1 MMMRRAVVAVLALV
15 AFLSVSADAEADR
28 NHYTVPA
35 GASLGFKLEG
45 SNGYRIRVSAY
56 LGVMSLTT
64 VKGGITTEYYARNA
78 HVDANHLRARLPG
91 LGLIS
96 VRFHQQGL
104 AHHLP
109 LAGCDGPRA
118 TVRRGVVR
126 GTIRFVG
133 ERDYTK
139 VAARE
144 ADAESAEW
152 EKQRCRYGTPGH
164 VSGNQRD
171 QTNRFQAW
179 GDETSSTFFGA
190 TKYRPGVLDGGRVVF
205 TAETSS
211 YRGSLRVARRTSVLA
226 RASAF
231 QIPEPDTYPEHV
243 ILTPP
248 PPFSGTGTF
257 ARTPESVFT
266 WEGDLS
272 VQFPGIDPIPLTG
285 PSFEPNYCVSRSC
298 VSQNAESET
307 GAPRPAR

>member
-1 MMMRRAVVAVLALV
+1 MRLRLIAVVALALV
-15 AFLSVSADAEADR
+15 AFLSFSADAGADR
-28 NHYTVPA
+28 YHYTVPA
-35 GASLGFKLEG
+35 GASVGFKLEG

-64 VKGGITTEYYARNA
+64 VKGGMTTEYYAQNA
-78 HVDANHLRARLPG
+78 HVDANHLRVRLPG

-96 VRFHQQGL
+96 VRFHKRGL
-104 AHHLP
+104 ARHLS

-126 GTIRFVG
+126 GTIRFAG
-133 ERDYTK
+133 ERGYTK

-144 ADAESAEW
+144 ADADSAEW
-152 EKQRCRYGTPGH
+152 EKQRCRFGTPGH
-164 VSGNQRD
+164 VSGNQRP

-211 YRGSLRVARRTSVLA
+211 YRGSLRIARHTSVLA
-226 RASAF
+226 PASTF
-231 QIPEPDTYPEHV
+231 RIPEPDTNPEHV
-243 ILTPP
+243 IFTPP
-248 PPFSGTGTF
+248 PPFSGTGTL

-266 WEGDLS
+266 WEGDLT

-285 PSFEPNYCVSRSC
+285 PSFEPTYCVPRSC
-298 VSQNAESET
+298 VRQDAESET
-307 GAPRPAR
+307 SAPRPAR